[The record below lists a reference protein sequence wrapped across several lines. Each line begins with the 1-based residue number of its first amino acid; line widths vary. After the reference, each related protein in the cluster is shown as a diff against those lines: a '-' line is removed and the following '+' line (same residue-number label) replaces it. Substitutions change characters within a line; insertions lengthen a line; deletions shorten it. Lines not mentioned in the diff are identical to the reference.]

1 HDRDTMFV
9 GVNSVLDPTYRGR
22 VLVTTDGGAHWDVL
36 PGRDA
41 QINHLSLHP
50 DGEVLAVADGADPF
64 LGGPPET
71 VRLTNDRGA
80 TWVELP
86 GSWKAVND
94 LHWIGDDLYVASGAD
109 GLLRVPDA
117 VGVAAGEV
125 EAERQLVFRPG
136 LLGWANRI
144 AGDEQTLLVD
154 AALVP

>member
-1 HDRDTMFV
+1 RWPAVFTSDDRGRTWRETRTMPVAGAAPAAVEGHPHDRDTMFV

-50 DGEVLAVADGADPF
+50 DGEVLAVADGADPC

-86 GSWKAVND
+86 
-94 LHWIGDDLYVASGAD
+94 
-109 GLLRVPDA
+109 
-117 VGVAAGEV
+117 
-125 EAERQLVFRPG
+125 
-136 LLGWANRI
+136 
-144 AGDEQTLLVD
+144 
-154 AALVP
+154 